1 MEPPLCHLNKW
12 RRGTGRG
19 GTDLSISYHPAFLL
33 LAGDSV
39 RLRPLKSTFKKSDL
53 FSLSSLIFRGQS
65 ISDFYF
71 PNFCFRISTPEIS
84 GKITRFS
91 S

>member
-39 RLRPLKSTFKKSDL
+39 RLRPLANLGYEWFTRHRLTIGRLFGRNCDTGTCALPAAKSPKK
-53 FSLSSLIFRGQS
+53 
-65 ISDFYF
+65 
-71 PNFCFRISTPEIS
+71 
-84 GKITRFS
+84 
-91 S
+91 